1 MYTVNLLFF
10 TYIKRESAMMGV
22 RMKLGL
28 SYLAMVLMIVFLG
41 IFALWSMSNM
51 QKSTDDAAVAAL
63 KYMKQSDNM
72 NVAVSDYRAAMYK
85 LLTAETPAQKTASYA
100 EIRKTA
106 KTIDDTFAKMSDGIA
121 FVDKLNEAKDN
132 WAKTQ
137 KHGEKAIAL
146 VEAGDTPAASIYMR
160 DEMGKD
166 YMALN
171 TNTDELAQMELDK
184 AQSKVA
190 AADEIYHGARTATI
204 IVLIVI
210 ALLTVGIGYY
220 FYLLIGGFLSKFLE
234 VSQRVYNGDMTV
246 HLAYDTPDE
255 FGKIAHSYNDTLD
268 KIRGITA
275 EIQKISNELTHSAET
290 MSTGVN
296 ESAQVVTSIAE
307 SINDIAGLSLSQ
319 NKNVDR
325 ASSALDNIITSVN
338 QVADLAKHTADN
350 ATEVGTTVTQ
360 GIEGINVIN
369 QHMDR
374 IETMVSTSANQVDTL
389 GHRSEEIGQI
399 VETIVSISGQTNLLA
414 LNAAIEAARAGEHGR
429 GFAVVAEEIRKLA
442 ENSQEAAQHIAQL
455 IGTIQEETKQAV
467 EAMHHGNEGVRQ
479 GSEVVKEA
487 MDEFSQVTGMVDNM
501 VAQMGKV
508 AEHIK
513 QVSTQSDQVIEAAT
527 CVSQDSDK
535 IAGETQQV
543 SAASEEQSATMQE
556 LSNENLKLTDM
567 SKRLQDQLKVFRT

>member
-1 MYTVNLLFF
+1 
-10 TYIKRESAMMGV
+10 MGV

-51 QKSTDDAAVAAL
+51 QKSTDDAAVASL

-85 LLTAETPAQKTASYA
+85 LLSAETPDQKTAAYA

-106 KTIDDTFAKMSDGIA
+106 KVIDDTFAGMSDGII
-121 FVDKLNEAKDN
+121 FVDKFNEAKNN

-166 YMALN
+166 YIALN
-171 TNTDELAQMELDK
+171 NNTDELAQLELDE
-184 AQSKVA
+184 AQGKVTTA
-190 AADEIYHGARTATI
+190 GEIYSTARNATFV
-204 IVLIVI
+204 VLAII
-210 ALLTVGIGYY
+210 ALITIGIGYY
-220 FYLLIGGFLSKFLE
+220 FYRLIGGFLSDFLD
-234 VSQRVYNGDMTV
+234 VSQRVYRGDMTTN
-246 HLAYDTPDE
+246 LDYDTPDE
-255 FGKIAHSYNDTLD
+255 FGKIAHSYNDTLG
-268 KIRGITA
+268 KIRNITA
-275 EIQKISNELTHSAET
+275 KIQDIANELTDSAET

-296 ESAQVVTSIAE
+296 ESAQVVTSIAD
-307 SINDIAGLSLSQ
+307 SINGIAELSVSQ
-319 NKNVDR
+319 NKNVDS
-325 ASSALDNIITSVN
+325 ASSALNSIISGVN
-338 QVADLAKHTADN
+338 DVAELAKQTASH
-350 ATEVGTTVTQ
+350 ASQVGTTVNQ
-360 GIEGINVIN
+360 GIEGINVIS
-369 QHMDR
+369 QHIDR
-374 IETMVSTSANQVDTL
+374 VEAMVSTSADQVDTL

-399 VETIVSISGQTNLLA
+399 VETIVNISGQTNLLA

-442 ENSQEAAQHIAQL
+442 EDSQEAAQHIAEL
-455 IGTIQEETKQAV
+455 IGSIQAETKKAV
-467 EAMHHGNEGVRQ
+467 DAMHHGNKGVRQ

-487 MDEFSQVTGMVDNM
+487 MEEFSQVTDMVDSM
-501 VAQMGKV
+501 VDQMARV
-508 AEHIK
+508 ARHIEN
-513 QVSTQSDQVIEAAT
+513 VSVQSNHVIEAAT
-527 CVSQDSDK
+527 SVSQDSDK

-556 LSNENLKLTDM
+556 LANENTKLADM
-567 SKRLQDQLKVFRT
+567 AQRLQEQLKVFHT

>member
-1 MYTVNLLFF
+1 
-10 TYIKRESAMMGV
+10 MGV

-51 QKSTDDAAVAAL
+51 QKSTDDAAVASL

-85 LLTAETPAQKTASYA
+85 LLSAETPDQKTAAYA

-106 KTIDDTFAKMSDGIA
+106 KVIDDTFAEMSDGII
-121 FVDKLNEAKDN
+121 FVDKFNEAKNN

-166 YMALN
+166 YIALN
-171 TNTDELAQMELDK
+171 NNTDELAQLELDE
-184 AQSKVA
+184 AQGKVTTA
-190 AADEIYHGARTATI
+190 GEIYSTARNATFV
-204 IVLIVI
+204 VLAII
-210 ALLTVGIGYY
+210 ALITIGIGYY
-220 FYLLIGGFLSKFLE
+220 FYRLIGGFLSDFLD
-234 VSQRVYNGDMTV
+234 VSQRVYRGDMTTN
-246 HLAYDTPDE
+246 LDYDTPDE
-255 FGKIAHSYNDTLD
+255 FGKIAHSYNDTLG
-268 KIRGITA
+268 KIRNITA
-275 EIQKISNELTHSAET
+275 KIQDIANELTDSAET

-296 ESAQVVTSIAE
+296 ESAQVVTSIAD
-307 SINDIAGLSLSQ
+307 SINGIAELSVSQ
-319 NKNVDR
+319 NKNVDS
-325 ASSALDNIITSVN
+325 ASSALNSIISGVN
-338 QVADLAKHTADN
+338 DVAELAKQTASH
-350 ATEVGTTVTQ
+350 ASQVGTTVNQ
-360 GIEGINVIN
+360 GIEGINVIS
-369 QHMDR
+369 QHIDR
-374 IETMVSTSANQVDTL
+374 VEAMVSTSADQVDTL

-399 VETIVSISGQTNLLA
+399 VETIVNISGQTNLLA

-442 ENSQEAAQHIAQL
+442 EDSQEAAQHIAEL
-455 IGTIQEETKQAV
+455 IGSIQAETKKAV
-467 EAMHHGNEGVRQ
+467 DAMHHGNKGVRQ

-487 MDEFSQVTGMVDNM
+487 MEEFSQVTDMVDSM
-501 VAQMGKV
+501 VDQMARV
-508 AEHIK
+508 ARHIEN
-513 QVSTQSDQVIEAAT
+513 VSVQSNHVIEAAT
-527 CVSQDSDK
+527 SVSQDSDK

-556 LSNENLKLTDM
+556 LANENTKLADM
-567 SKRLQDQLKVFRT
+567 AQRLQEQLKVFRT

>member
-1 MYTVNLLFF
+1 
-10 TYIKRESAMMGV
+10 MGV

-28 SYLAMVLMIVFLG
+28 SYLAMVLMIVILG

-51 QKSTDDAAVAAL
+51 QKSADDAAVAAL

-85 LLTAETPAQKTASYA
+85 LLTAETPEQKTAAYA

-106 KTIDDTFAKMSDGIA
+106 KVIDDTFAEMSDGII

-132 WAKTQ
+132 WVKTQ

-146 VEAGDTPAASIYMR
+146 VDAGDTPAASIYMR

-171 TNTDELAQMELDK
+171 TNTDELAQLELDE
-184 AQSKVA
+184 AQGKVTTSG
-190 AADEIYHGARTATI
+190 EIYSTARTTTFV
-204 IVLIVI
+204 VLAII
-210 ALLTVGIGYY
+210 ALITIGIGYY
-220 FYLLIGGFLSKFLE
+220 FYRLIGGFLSEFLN
-234 VSQRVYNGDMTV
+234 VSQRVYNGDMTIN
-246 HLAYDTPDE
+246 LDYDTPDE
-255 FGKIAHSYNDTLD
+255 FGKIAHSYNDTLG
-268 KIRGITA
+268 KIRNITA
-275 EIQKISNELTHSAET
+275 KIQDIANELTDSAET

-296 ESAQVVTSIAE
+296 ESAQVVTSIAD
-307 SINDIAGLSLSQ
+307 SINGIAELSVSQ
-319 NKNVDR
+319 NNNVEK
-325 ASSALDNIITSVN
+325 ASSALHNIISGVN
-338 QVADLAKHTADN
+338 DVAELAKQTAN
-350 ATEVGTTVTQ
+350 RASQVGTTVNQ
-360 GIEGINVIN
+360 GIEGVNVISE
-369 QHMDR
+369 HMDR
-374 IETMVSTSANQVDTL
+374 VEAMVRTSADQVDTL

-399 VETIVSISGQTNLLA
+399 VETIVNISGQTNLLA

-442 ENSQEAAQHIAQL
+442 EDSQEAAQHIAEL
-455 IGTIQEETKQAV
+455 IGTIQDETKKAV
-467 EAMHHGNEGVRQ
+467 DAMHHGNKGVRQ

-487 MDEFSQVTGMVDNM
+487 MEEFSQVTGMVDSM
-501 VAQMGKV
+501 VDQMARV
-508 AEHIK
+508 ARHIEN
-513 QVSTQSDQVIEAAT
+513 VSVQSDHVIEAAT

-556 LSNENLKLTDM
+556 LANENTKLADM
-567 SKRLQDQLKVFRT
+567 AQRLQEQLKVFHT

>member
-1 MYTVNLLFF
+1 
-10 TYIKRESAMMGV
+10 MGV

-41 IFALWSMSNM
+41 VFALWSMSNM
-51 QKSTDDAAVAAL
+51 QKSADDAAVAAL

-85 LLTAETPAQKTASYA
+85 LLTADTPEKKTASYA

-106 KTIDDTFAKMSDGIA
+106 KAIDDTFAEMSDGI
-121 FVDKLNEAKDN
+121 FYVDKFNEAKDN

-166 YMALN
+166 YIALN
-171 TNTDELAQMELDK
+171 NNTDELAQLELEEAQDK
-184 AQSKVA
+184 VNTSG
-190 AADEIYHGARTATI
+190 EIYSSARTTTFV
-204 IVLIVI
+204 VLAII
-210 ALLTVGIGYY
+210 ALITIGIGYY
-220 FYLLIGGFLSKFLE
+220 FYRLIGGFLSEFLD
-234 VSQRVYNGDMTV
+234 VSQRVYHGDMTIN
-246 HLAYDTPDE
+246 LDYDTPDE
-255 FGKIAHSYNDTLD
+255 FGKIAHSYNDTLG
-268 KIRGITA
+268 KIRNITA
-275 EIQKISNELTHSAET
+275 KIQGIANELTDSAET

-296 ESAQVVTSIAE
+296 ESAQVVTSIAD
-307 SINDIAGLSLSQ
+307 SINGIAELSVSQ
-319 NKNVDR
+319 NKNVER
-325 ASSALDNIITSVN
+325 ASSALNNIISGVN
-338 QVADLAKHTADN
+338 DVAELAKQTASH
-350 ATEVGTTVTQ
+350 ASQVGTTVNQ
-360 GIEGINVIN
+360 GIEGINVIS

-374 IETMVSTSANQVDTL
+374 VEAMVSTSADQVDTL

-399 VETIVSISGQTNLLA
+399 VETIVNISGQTNLLA

-442 ENSQEAAQHIAQL
+442 EDSQEAAQHIAEL
-455 IGTIQEETKQAV
+455 IGTIQAETKKAV
-467 EAMHHGNEGVRQ
+467 DAMHHGNEGVRQ
-479 GSEVVKEA
+479 GSDVVKEA
-487 MDEFSQVTGMVDNM
+487 MAEFSQVTDMVDSM
-501 VAQMGKV
+501 VDQMARV
-508 AEHIK
+508 ARHIEE
-513 QVSTQSDQVIEAAT
+513 VSVQSDHVIESAT

-556 LSNENLKLTDM
+556 LANENGKLADM
-567 SKRLQDQLKVFRT
+567 AQRLQEQLKVFRT